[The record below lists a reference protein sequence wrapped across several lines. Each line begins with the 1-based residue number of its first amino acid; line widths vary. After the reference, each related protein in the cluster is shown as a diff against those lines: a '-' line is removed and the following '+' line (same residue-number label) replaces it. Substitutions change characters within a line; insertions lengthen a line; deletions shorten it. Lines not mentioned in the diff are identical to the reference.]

1 MNLED
6 ALLLHFEMK
15 QELRMAML
23 EGRQLDC
30 AQIADDCGCEL
41 GRWLQE
47 EGRVNCCQY
56 AVFQQLVENH
66 RDFHLEAARVATLIN
81 QGQFDAASEAL
92 AVGPSHYSRLSSAVG
107 SGIAELRK
115 HLFQQF
121 SH

>member
-15 QELRMAML
+15 LELRMAML

-47 EGRVNCCQY
+47 RVVSI
-56 AVFQQLVENH
+56 AVSMRRSN
-66 RDFHLEAARVATLIN
+66 N
-81 QGQFDAASEAL
+81 W
-92 AVGPSHYSRLSSAVG
+92 
-107 SGIAELRK
+107 
-115 HLFQQF
+115 
-121 SH
+121 